1 MSMQADGFEQ
11 RLQHVYS
18 GWLRDGDTVIDVGA
32 HTGRH
37 AVPMAACVG
46 QTGQVRAFEP
56 NPRIFP
62 LLQRRV
68 SALGLSNVS
77 MQDLA
82 LSDSAG
88 EAEFVIAIDRIEESG
103 LRERQ
108 YDSAT
113 RLEHVQVKLVK
124 LDDIAPESVRFIKID
139 TEGAEFNVILGAK
152 ETIARLRPVVSFE
165 FGENSYRAYGV
176 DPGAVHRFFGQLN
189 YGIFSIFGDTL
200 DEKTFVRHSR
210 EQLYWDYIAC
220 PSVHRAA
227 MQSIM
232 RSYRSR
238 A

>member
-46 QTGQVRAFEP
+46 HTGQVQAFEP

-62 LLQRRV
+62 VLQQRV
-68 SALGLSNVS
+68 SALGLSNVIPV
-77 MQDLA
+77 D
-82 LSDSAG
+82 
-88 EAEFVIAIDRIEESG
+88 
-103 LRERQ
+103 
-108 YDSAT
+108 
-113 RLEHVQVKLVK
+113 HVVK
-124 LDDIAPESVRFIKID
+124 LDELAAESVRFIKID

-152 ETIARLRPVVSFE
+152 ETIARLRPVVSFQ
-165 FGENSYRAYGV
+165 FGENSYRAYDL

-210 EQLYWDYIAC
+210 EQLYWEYIAC